1 MIMRALIDEATQY
14 IQRDVQSKNDVFIT
28 LCSLNLLNAAIK
40 DKEYKKELSYGYIK
54 PRVSRLVNFLA
65 FHFENG
71 YADELYYDAQ
81 SQCMYI
87 RCYGIQFSFH
97 NIIVTKEISV
107 FANSEKNNPVEWD
120 GIRLQP
126 FAQDLF
132 LLAKDVHIGNIEESQ
147 INVIL
152 KHIAKNK

>member
-1 MIMRALIDEATQY
+1 MRALIDEATQY
-14 IQRDVQSKNDVFIT
+14 IQRDVQSKNDVFIK
-28 LCSLNLLNAAIK
+28 LCALNLLNSAIK

-65 FHFENG
+65 SHFENG

-97 NIIVTKEISV
+97 NIIVTKEISI

-126 FAQDLF
+126 ISKDLF
-132 LLAKDVHIGNIEESQ
+132 LLAKVIHSGNIEVDQ
-147 INVIL
+147 INEAFKYIIE
-152 KHIAKNK
+152 KDK

>member
-1 MIMRALIDEATQY
+1 MRALIDEATQY
-14 IQRDVQSKNDVFIT
+14 IQRDVQSKNDVFIK
-28 LCSLNLLNAAIK
+28 LCALNLLNAAIK

-65 FHFENG
+65 SHFENG
-71 YADELYYDAQ
+71 YVDELYYDAQ
-81 SQCMYI
+81 GQCMYI

-97 NIIVTKEISV
+97 NIIVTKEISI

-126 FAQDLF
+126 ISKDLF
-132 LLAKDVHIGNIEESQ
+132 LLAKDIHSGNIEVGQ
-147 INVIL
+147 INEAFKYIIE
-152 KHIAKNK
+152 KDK